1 MTWDQGIGQRTSR
14 PFQNVKEHDQSLKIE
29 QDMPCGSWEI
39 FGNFEKSTLLQMPQ
53 NC

>member
-1 MTWDQGIGQRTSR
+1 MLQD
-14 PFQNVKEHDQSLKIE
+14 FQNVQELIGIMFEQILKIE

-53 NC
+53 NG

>member
-1 MTWDQGIGQRTSR
+1 MDPIAR
-14 PFQNVKEHDQSLKIE
+14 PFQNVQEHDQSLKIE
-29 QDMPCGSWEI
+29 QDIRCGSWEI

>member
-1 MTWDQGIGQRTSR
+1 MTWDQRHGLEDFKT
-14 PFQNVKEHDQSLKIE
+14 FQNVQEHDQSLQIE